1 MRKQRA
7 HLFIR
12 LASNYLSCVYKDEK
26 QVSDL
31 KKTLLGV
38 ERLDLGIRYERRS
51 KFSLNNNV
59 EILNL
64 FSFSQKGALT
74 RAIVK
79 CRKCDFILILSQQI
93 IRDRLF

>member
-1 MRKQRA
+1 M
-7 HLFIR
+7 HGENNMLDPGF
-12 LASNYLSCVYKDEK
+12 NFCWHN
-26 QVSDL
+26 L